1 MTEPDS
7 PPKRLFRKAARG
19 RDENTPWIVMGG
31 VHLAV
36 AAFVA
41 VIIAVVFVVY
51 YAVL

>member
-1 MTEPDS
+1 MTEPANT
-7 PPKRLFRKAARG
+7 PKRLFRKAARG

-41 VIIAVVFVVY
+41 VIIAVVFIVY